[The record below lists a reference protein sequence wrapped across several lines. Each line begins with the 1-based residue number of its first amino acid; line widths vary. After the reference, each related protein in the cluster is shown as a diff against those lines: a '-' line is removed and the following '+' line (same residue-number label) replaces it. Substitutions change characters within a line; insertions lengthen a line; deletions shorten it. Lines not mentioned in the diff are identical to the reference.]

1 MLLLIR
7 APSFL
12 PPSLSAV
19 LFENHWAWWGAVFA
33 LAAVLLYVARTRD
46 DQRLR
51 RAGQVVLVLA
61 ILWTAAA
68 LLVATPA
75 ERLHAAHT
83 DLAQAVEKMD
93 LDRVFT
99 YFESDFSVPQLAL
112 RGEDM
117 DGGKAH
123 LAVVLKTYGI
133 KESRITDFQA
143 TMQTDGTAVSRFTVW
158 TAYRDGFMKTTW
170 QLSWNDEP
178 GADWRIQYAR
188 LLKIADQDFPLDA
201 LIR

>member
-1 MLLLIR
+1 MLFR
-7 APSFL
+7 ASSFL
-12 PPSLSAV
+12 PPSLNAI
-19 LFENHWAWWGAVFA
+19 LFENHWTWWAAVFA
-33 LAAVLLYVARTRD
+33 LAVILLYVARSRD
-46 DQRLR
+46 NQRLR
-51 RAGQVVLVLA
+51 RTGQVVLGLA
-61 ILWTAAA
+61 LLWTAAA
-68 LLVATPA
+68 LLVATPV

-83 DLAQAVEKMD
+83 DLAASVNKMD

-112 RGEDM
+112 RGEEM

-133 KESRITDFQA
+133 KESRITDFEA

-158 TAYRDGFMKTTW
+158 TSYRDGFMKTTW

-178 GADWRIQYAR
+178 GADWRIQHAR
-188 LLKIADQDFPLDA
+188 LLKIADQDFPVDA